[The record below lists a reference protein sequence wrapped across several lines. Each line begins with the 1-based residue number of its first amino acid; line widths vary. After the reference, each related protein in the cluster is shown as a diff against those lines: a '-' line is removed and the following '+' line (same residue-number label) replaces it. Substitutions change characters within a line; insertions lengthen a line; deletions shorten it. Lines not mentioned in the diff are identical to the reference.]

1 MKPETIIERIM
12 RTDFASLAPETPIR
26 EAVAMLARRRAPAAL
41 VIDAS
46 GTLVGILTEKD
57 CFRPML
63 NASYYQ
69 QWDGSV
75 AEHMSREILTLP
87 VDLDFVS
94 AAEEV
99 LARSHRV
106 YPVMR
111 DGEVAG
117 LLHRSDLLSAAFL
130 TVAAR
135 PWRQP
140 LPSIV
145 RAFSMAAPEAV
156 LSKTHQL
163 CGPTSTGSANT
174 RSIEYRSSKS
184 SAWSDAQLSCRTP
197 IMIGL
202 HPRPVCQEKGTQR
215 DH

>member
-1 MKPETIIERIM
+1 MNPDTMIERVM
-12 RTDFASLAPETPIR
+12 RTDFPRLAPATPIR
-26 EAVAMLARRRAPAAL
+26 EAVALLARRRTPAVP

-46 GTLVGILTEKD
+46 GALVGILTEKD

-75 AEHMSREILTLP
+75 ADHMSRDVLTLP

-94 AAEEV
+94 AAEEF

-117 LLHRSDLLSAAFL
+117 LLHRSDLLEAILSASEFTA
-130 TVAAR
+130 
-135 PWRQP
+135 
-140 LPSIV
+140 PS
-145 RAFSMAAPEAV
+145 
-156 LSKTHQL
+156 T
-163 CGPTSTGSANT
+163 
-174 RSIEYRSSKS
+174 
-184 SAWSDAQLSCRTP
+184 
-197 IMIGL
+197 
-202 HPRPVCQEKGTQR
+202 
-215 DH
+215 